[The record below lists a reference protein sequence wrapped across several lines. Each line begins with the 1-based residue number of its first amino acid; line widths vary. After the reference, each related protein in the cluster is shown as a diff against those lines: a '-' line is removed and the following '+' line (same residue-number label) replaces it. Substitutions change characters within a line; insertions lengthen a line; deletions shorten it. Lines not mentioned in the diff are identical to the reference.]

1 MVPVWI
7 RILFWIS
14 AGYDFAL
21 GLAFIVSGPQLFE
34 RFNVPL
40 PVHWGYIHFCC
51 LMLMIFGI
59 MFVAI
64 AMRPRANRNLIP
76 YGMLLKAA
84 YVGSTGYYWLNGGI
98 PWVFKP
104 FLIID
109 AVMFVLFAV
118 AFVTLLRKPEE

>member
-34 RFNVPL
+34 RFNVLL

>member
-1 MVPVWI
+1 MVPTWI

-34 RFNVPL
+34 RFNVLL